1 MKIQCD
7 FCGNTYEDTLK
18 ECPDCGAPNQSHY
31 DGDVRPRTIAELKS
45 WYQARQLPP
54 ENVTRFFIGKDVR
67 EPKAFGIYQDA
78 NGDFIVYKNKA
89 DGTRA
94 VRYQGDDE
102 QYAVHELYQ
111 KLKDEIV
118 HQKSLNSNRG
128 FDSDAA
134 YRNSPE
140 YRAEMAAYR
149 AEMNKQS
156 ARSFRRTVIGALIVA
171 IAIIF
176 IMNRSY
182 GGFLTTYKYDGYY
195 TYDDDIYYKSNDYWY
210 SYDKGYDS
218 WYRTEEPSQ
227 FDKKNTDPYFMGKNY
242 SDAKAWEYSD
252 SQFSDVK
259 QSTAFQDDNKASSSS
274 DSYNW
279 DNDSDYDWDG
289 GSDWDSDSTDWDSDW

>member
-118 HQKSLNSNRG
+118 HQKSLKLSREEEAQIKEESQKYLQRTIRKANRT
-128 FDSDAA
+128 
-134 YRNSPE
+134 
-140 YRAEMAAYR
+140 
-149 AEMNKQS
+149 
-156 ARSFRRTVIGALIVA
+156 SFIGVILGLILVVALNLYTNHAVSHVGE
-171 IAIIF
+171 F
-176 IMNRSY
+176 N
-182 GGFLTTYKYDGYY
+182 GY
-195 TYDDDIYYKSNDYWY
+195 Y
-210 SYDKGYDS
+210 SYDNEVYYNDSNDWFRYDDQYDS
-218 WYRTEEPSQ
+218 WYQVSEPAQ
-227 FDKKNTDPYFMGKNY
+227 YDEKNRDPYFMGKNY
-242 SDAKAWEYSD
+242 SDAKAWEFAD
-252 SQFSDVK
+252 NEFSDVT
-259 QSTAFQDDNKASSSS
+259 QSASYQENAESRASRS
-274 DSYNW
+274 ESNSW